1 MLPEPAAT
9 AFAIA
14 AYTGLRHGEIQGLLW
29 ENYRD
34 GELCVARSIWN
45 GRATDPKT
53 RKGSAPVPVIR
64 QLATLLETH
73 RLRCVNPKEGPI
85 FANFANKPASLVD
98 MVNRR
103 ILPALNVCETCHKPE
118 TDHVGANHGYKRD
131 AGLPEWCGWHAARR
145 GLGSNLYRM
154 GIPEMVIQRILRH
167 SNVSTTATYYIKT
180 AAGDVRGA
188 MEKLQDT
195 IGGLGDTVGTF
206 HERPIIM

>member
-1 MLPEPAAT
+1 MRGSIHLEWKGDRSQDAQRQRASPGDPPIGHAVRDASVTLRKPE
-9 AFAIA
+9 
-14 AYTGLRHGEIQGLLW
+14 G
-29 ENYRD
+29 
-34 GELCVARSIWN
+34 
-45 GRATDPKT
+45 
-53 RKGSAPVPVIR
+53 
-64 QLATLLETH
+64 
-73 RLRCVNPKEGPI
+73 GPI

-188 MEKLQDT
+188 MEKLKNHIAEAGEAQRDT
-195 IGGLGDTVGTF
+195 NGTLDSLQAITS
-206 HERPIIM
+206 PTIQ